1 MVFRL
6 KKETRHLREEV
17 FQLLPHSRQ
26 EQRKHLLRVRDILW
40 TIDNAL
46 IFGDKN
52 QKELLTLFSEALELV
67 FLTYSDSHNNMDDYE
82 QMEKKF

>member
-52 QKELLTLFSEALELV
+52 QTELLTLFGEALELV
-67 FLTYSDSHNNMDDYE
+67 FLTYSVDGNNMDDYE
-82 QMEKKF
+82 QKQKKF